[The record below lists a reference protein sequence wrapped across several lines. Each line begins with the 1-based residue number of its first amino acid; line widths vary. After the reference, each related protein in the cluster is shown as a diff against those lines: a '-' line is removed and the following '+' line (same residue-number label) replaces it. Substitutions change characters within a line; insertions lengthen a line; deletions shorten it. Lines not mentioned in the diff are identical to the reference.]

1 MWHVI
6 IARVRYNIYRLM
18 SISPSIHPFI
28 YFSLD
33 MYVILYIYIYVYI
46 LRKQK
51 ILLIYLFLAVLSLLL
66 CRFFSSSS
74 KPWLLFVA
82 GHRLLIAVASLVA
95 EHGLYSMRASVVL
108 VHRLSCSLAH
118 GIFLDQG
125 QNLCFMH
132 WQAGSLPLSHQDCP
146 IDIYIYREREIL
158 RSLGMYI

>member
-1 MWHVI
+1 M
-6 IARVRYNIYRLM
+6 L
-18 SISPSIHPFI
+18 F
-28 YFSLD
+28 
-33 MYVILYIYIYVYI
+33 YIYIYVYI

-74 KPWLLFVA
+74 KPWLLFIA

-125 QNLCFMH
+125 QNLCFLH
-132 WQAGSLPLSHQDCP
+132 
-146 IDIYIYREREIL
+146 
-158 RSLGMYI
+158 